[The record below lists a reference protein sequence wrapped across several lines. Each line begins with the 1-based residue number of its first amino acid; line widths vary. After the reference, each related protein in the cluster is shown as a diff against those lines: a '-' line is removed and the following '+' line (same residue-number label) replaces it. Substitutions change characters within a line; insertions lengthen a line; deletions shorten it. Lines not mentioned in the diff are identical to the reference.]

1 MYYIILYVCV
11 YIYIVSTCK
20 HPTQP
25 KFTVLIFA
33 INVFAKALGMRPKMG
48 LDVCLRA
55 RIHQLIPG
63 ISGHGDGDGWHFM
76 ADKQKNIS

>member
-1 MYYIILYVCV
+1 MCI

-55 RIHQLIPG
+55 RIHQLILGVLKYWEWHPRYLWPW
-63 ISGHGDGDGWHFM
+63 GW
-76 ADKQKNIS
+76 